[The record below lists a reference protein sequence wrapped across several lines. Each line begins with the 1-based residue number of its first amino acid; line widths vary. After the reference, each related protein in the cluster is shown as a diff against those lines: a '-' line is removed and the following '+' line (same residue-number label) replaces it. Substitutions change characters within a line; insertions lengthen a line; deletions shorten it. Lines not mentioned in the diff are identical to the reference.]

1 MLKKILLVAV
11 FVTSAQADLPFQ
23 PKFSWT
29 PPSQFNDTSALDP
42 ATDLEGYRLK
52 CTGAK
57 PIDSVLPNNVI
68 TWTAPVGMFR
78 AGDYNCV
85 MSSVAIGGAES
96 SDSNP
101 VNFTINAKKPD
112 PVINFGID

>member
-11 FVTSAQADLPFQ
+11 FATSAQADLPFQ
-23 PKFSWT
+23 PRFSWT
-29 PPSQFNDTSALDP
+29 PPSQFNDTSKLDP

-68 TWTAPVGMFR
+68 TWTAPVGMFG

-85 MSSVAIGGAES
+85 MSSIAIGGAES

-101 VNFTINAKKPD
+101 VNFTINAKKPN
-112 PVINFGID
+112 PVVNFGIE